1 MYIIRPFTWYGGKLR
16 MLLELLCLIPLHTI
30 WCEPFM
36 GSAVVTLNHARSEK
50 EIINDFDS
58 DLVNFFKVLQD
69 QTKGRQMIDKLL
81 KMEYSRETFETAK
94 QYKKDKYTGFSDV
107 ERAVW
112 EYVLISQS
120 FNKTRK
126 SFSES
131 KDTFKFHMDI
141 LQNLFEIQKR
151 LKNIEIHQGDGTAL
165 IDSLK
170 DKKDAFL
177 FLDPPYVA
185 DTRAKGARNVYGKE
199 MSDPEQVRLL
209 KTIQHA
215 KSKILLCGYE
225 SRLYDEYL
233 LPYGYKRY
241 KLCDI
246 VKACQF
252 VEGKEKDF
260 AEEFIWVNYELPFSA
275 KYAISLKEYDCR
287 QENFLDTEAKE
298 RSNSPH

>member
-16 MLLELLCLIPLHTI
+16 MLLELLCLMPFHTI

-69 QTKGRQMIDKLL
+69 HDKGRQMIEKLL
-81 KMEYSRETFETAK
+81 TLEYSRETFETAK
-94 QYKKDKYTGFSDV
+94 QCKKDKYTGFSDV
-107 ERAVW
+107 ECAVW

-131 KDTFKFHMDI
+131 KDTFNFHMDI
-141 LQNLFEIQKR
+141 LKNLFEIQKR
-151 LKNIEIHQGDGTAL
+151 LKNIEIRQGDGVAL
-165 IDSLK
+165 IDGLK
-170 DKKDAFL
+170 DNEEAFL

-185 DTRAKGARNVYGKE
+185 DTRAKGAREVYGKE
-199 MSDPEQVRLL
+199 MSDPEQIRLL
-209 KTIQHA
+209 ETLQQA
-215 KSKILLCGYE
+215 KSKVLLCGYE
-225 SRLYDEYL
+225 SGLYDEYL
-233 LPYGYKRY
+233 LPHGYRRY

-252 VEGKEKDF
+252 VVGKEKDI
-260 AEEFIWVNYELPFSA
+260 AEEFIWVNYELPFVA
-275 KYAISLKEYDCR
+275 KYAISLKEYSC
-287 QENFLDTEAKE
+287 L
-298 RSNSPH
+298 

>member
-16 MLLELLCLIPLHTI
+16 MVSELLCLIPPHLL

-50 EIINDFDS
+50 EIINEFSKDI
-58 DLVNFFKVLQD
+58 VNLFKVLQD
-69 QTKGRQMIDKLL
+69 HTKGRQLIENLL
-81 KMEYSRETFETAK
+81 GLQYSEETFETAEHH
-94 QYKKDKYTGFSDV
+94 KKNNYSGFSDV
-107 ERAVW
+107 ERAMW
-112 EYVLISQS
+112 EYVRISQS
-120 FNKTRK
+120 FNKTGG
-126 SFSES
+126 SFSKS

-141 LQNLFEIQKR
+141 LQNLFEVQKR
-151 LKNIEIHQGDGTAL
+151 LQNVEIRQGDGIAL

-170 DKKDAFL
+170 DNEDAFL

-185 DTRAKGARNVYGKE
+185 NTRAKGARKVYPKE
-199 MSDPEQVRLL
+199 MTDLEHIWLL

-215 KSKILLCGYE
+215 KSKVLLCGYE
-225 SRLYDEYL
+225 SRMYDEYL

-252 VEGKEKDF
+252 VEGRKKDI
-260 AEEFIWVNYELPFSA
+260 AEEYIWVNYELPFAA
-275 KYAISLKEYDCR
+275 KYAISLKEYSC
-287 QENFLDTEAKE
+287 L
-298 RSNSPH
+298 

>member
-16 MLLELLCLIPLHTI
+16 MLLELLCLIPLHTV

-69 QTKGRQMIDKLL
+69 HNKGRRMIEKLL
-81 KMEYSRETFETAK
+81 TLEYSKETFEIAK
-94 QYKKDKYTGFSDV
+94 QYKKNKYDGFSDV

-112 EYVLISQS
+112 EYVLIFQS
-120 FNKTRK
+120 FNSVRK
-126 SFSES
+126 SFS
-131 KDTFKFHMDI
+131 KGKTTFNYQMDI
-141 LQNLFEIQKR
+141 LTNLFEVQSR
-151 LKNIEIHQGDGTAL
+151 LKNVDIRQGDGVAL

-170 DKKDAFL
+170 DNEEAFL

-185 DTRAKGARNVYGKE
+185 DTRAKGARDIYGKE
-199 MSDPEQVRLL
+199 MSDHEQIRLL
-209 KTIQHA
+209 ETIQHA
-215 KSKILLCGYE
+215 KSKVLLCGYE

-233 LPYGYKRY
+233 LTHGYKRY

-252 VEGKEKDF
+252 VEGRKKDI
-260 AEEFIWVNYELPFSA
+260 AEEYIWVNYELPFAA
-275 KYAISLKEYDCR
+275 KYAISLKEYSC
-287 QENFLDTEAKE
+287 L
-298 RSNSPH
+298 

>member
-16 MLLELLCLIPLHTI
+16 MLLELLCLIPLHTV

-69 QTKGRQMIDKLL
+69 HNKGRRMIEKLL
-81 KMEYSRETFETAK
+81 TLEYSKEIFEIAK
-94 QYKKDKYTGFSDV
+94 QYKKDKYDGFSDV

-112 EYVLISQS
+112 EYVLIFQS
-120 FNKTRK
+120 FNSARK
-126 SFSES
+126 SFS
-131 KDTFKFHMDI
+131 KGKTTFNYQMDI
-141 LQNLFEIQKR
+141 LTNLFEVQSR
-151 LKNIEIHQGDGTAL
+151 LKNVDIRQGDGVAL

-170 DKKDAFL
+170 DNEEAFL
-177 FLDPPYVA
+177 FLDPPYEHS
-185 DTRAKGARNVYGKE
+185 TRSASACDAYGKE
-199 MSDPEQVRLL
+199 MSKEEHIHLL
-209 KTIQHA
+209 ETIQYA

-233 LPYGYKRY
+233 LPHGYKRY

-252 VEGKEKDF
+252 VEGRKKDI
-260 AEEFIWVNYELPFSA
+260 AEEYIWVNYELPFAA
-275 KYAISLKEYDCR
+275 KYAISLKEYSC
-287 QENFLDTEAKE
+287 L
-298 RSNSPH
+298 